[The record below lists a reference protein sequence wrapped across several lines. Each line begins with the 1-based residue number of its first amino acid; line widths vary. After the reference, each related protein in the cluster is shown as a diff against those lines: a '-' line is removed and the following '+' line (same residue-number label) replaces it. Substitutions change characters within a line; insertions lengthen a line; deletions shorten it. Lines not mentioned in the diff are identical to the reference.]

1 LRQIDLLEPLDCDM
15 VVRPAVVG
23 RDIIPVGDVS
33 DLVYKPLLLNSLPL
47 KIIPGFR
54 RRPSA
59 VTVSIKVIQVRDC
72 EPLRK
77 AFLLGSLLPMT
88 KESKPSFLVD

>member
-1 LRQIDLLEPLDCDM
+1 M

-23 RDIIPVGDVS
+23 RDIIPVV
-33 DLVYKPLLLNSLPL
+33 DLSELVHKPLLLKPLPL
-47 KIIPGFR
+47 KVIPGFR
-54 RRPSA
+54 RQPSA
-59 VTVSIKVIQVRDC
+59 MTASIKVAQVRDC

-88 KESKPSFLVD
+88 KKSKPSFSVD